1 MAQPGTS
8 GDAHRDLVVK
18 FIGYKLAQ
26 RGYHWEPSG
35 GSAAPAPAPRLRPP
49 PPAVHLALRRAG
61 DHFSRRYRRDFA
73 DMSGQL
79 HLTPSTARAR
89 FAAVVD
95 ELFRDGVNW
104 GRIVAFFEFG
114 GALCVESVHREMAS
128 PVDGIAQWMT
138 DYLGRRLHP
147 WIQEHGGWVW
157 AHKGPAPDLFR
168 ARSGWTVVGSLTPV
182 LPLGGRAPVRRPAA
196 FPGLHR

>member
-147 WIQEHGGWVW
+147 WIQEHGGWDAFVELY
-157 AHKGPAPDLFR
+157 GEPARPRLDLSWF
-168 ARSGWTVVGSLTPV
+168 SLKTLLSLVVVGACIT
-182 LPLGGRAPVRRPAA
+182 LGAYFG
-196 FPGLHR
+196 HK